1 MGTWKERLETA
12 RSLDCPQCGA
22 PAFVVTEEGTRH
34 LTGDEV
40 DLDEIVEKAEAGDLE
55 IDIDHADNCPE
66 QSDWNE

>member
-1 MGTWKERLETA
+1 LGTWKDRLETA

-22 PAFVVTEEGTRH
+22 PAFVVTEQGTRH

-40 DLDEIVEKAEAGDLE
+40 DLDEIVDKAEAGDLE
-55 IDIDHADNCPE
+55 IDIDHTDDCPA